1 VSSHIPAGVV
11 KIAESGVETAADVAN
26 LARAGFD
33 GVLVGESLLRSRDR
47 QAAVAGLLGRTVPCG

>member
-1 VSSHIPAGVV
+1 V